1 MMHRFLFLAQSPVYH
16 SGKSSICKVK
26 LIQSFK
32 KLKRID
38 AWTNTVAY
46 NTGILWLVWLFGP
59 QQTALLE
66 KPH

>member
-38 AWTNTVAY
+38 AWTNT
-46 NTGILWLVWLFGP
+46 GILWLVRFFGP